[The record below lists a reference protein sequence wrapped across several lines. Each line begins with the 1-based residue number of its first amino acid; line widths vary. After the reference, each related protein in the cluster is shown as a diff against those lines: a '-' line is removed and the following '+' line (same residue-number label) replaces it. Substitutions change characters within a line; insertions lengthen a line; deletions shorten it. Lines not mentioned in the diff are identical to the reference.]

1 MGFISGIL
9 YVVVLILNAM
19 CVLSEDRFLA
29 RINLSPKSIDPTFG
43 QPGADASVWSK
54 IASLISSVR
63 MVVRCTF
70 CALRLAPTPPS
81 PQPGGPKADHQTPT
95 VPLIFVNTVIIV
107 YELIL
112 G

>member
-1 MGFISGIL
+1 M
-9 YVVVLILNAM
+9 
-19 CVLSEDRFLA
+19 
-29 RINLSPKSIDPTFG
+29 DPTFG

-63 MVVRCTF
+63 MVVRRT
-70 CALRLAPTPPS
+70 CALMSYPFAPLLSPDCDRCAKSTMYDPELTVDHAPPT
-81 PQPGGPKADHQTPT
+81 A
-95 VPLIFVNTVIIV
+95 PLIIVNTVIIV

>member
-63 MVVRCTF
+63 MVVRF
-70 CALRLAPTPPS
+70 
-81 PQPGGPKADHQTPT
+81 
-95 VPLIFVNTVIIV
+95 PLIFVNTVIIV